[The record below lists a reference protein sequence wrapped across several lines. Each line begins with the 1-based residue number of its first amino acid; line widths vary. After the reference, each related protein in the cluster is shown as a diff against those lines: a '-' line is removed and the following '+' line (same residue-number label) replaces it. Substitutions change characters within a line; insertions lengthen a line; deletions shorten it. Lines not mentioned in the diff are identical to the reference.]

1 MKSTL
6 KKRWG
11 RIALCL
17 CTANFACAGMAQ
29 TNKKLDDQVINTM
42 KTATQFMMDK
52 VSYNGGFVWNY
63 LPDMSRSWGEMEA
76 KRTMVWIQ
84 PPGTPSVGHLLLDAY
99 HATGDE
105 YYYEAAQKVANT
117 LIWGQLECGGWNYV
131 FDFAGENSLSPG
143 MIPLVKMAGVWRNFN
158 IIMEMRLMMMRVL
171 WRLLNFY
178 FVCMWKKM
186 ILLSVRLWR
195 KPLILF

>member
-1 MKSTL
+1 M
-6 KKRWG
+6 G
-11 RIALCL
+11 
-17 CTANFACAGMAQ
+17 Q
-29 TNKKLDDQVINTM
+29 
-42 KTATQFMMDK
+42 
-52 VSYNGGFVWNY
+52 
-63 LPDMSRSWGEMEA
+63 
-76 KRTMVWIQ
+76 MVRIQ

-131 FDFAGENSLSPG
+131 FDFAGENSLKSWYDTVG
-143 MIPLVKMAGVWRNFN
+143 KMAGVWRNFN

-178 FVCMWKKM
+178 FVCMWKK
-186 ILLSVRLWR
+186 
-195 KPLILF
+195 

>member
-1 MKSTL
+1 MNQNTTTTMKSTL

-17 CTANFACAGMAQ
+17 CMANFACAGMAQ

-105 YYYEAAQKVANT
+105 YYYEAAKKVANT

-131 FDFAGENSLSPG
+131 FDFAGENS
-143 MIPLVKMAGVWRNFN
+143 IHRW
-158 IIMEMRLMMMRVL
+158 
-171 WRLLNFY
+171 
-178 FVCMWKKM
+178 
-186 ILLSVRLWR
+186 
-195 KPLILF
+195 

>member
-17 CTANFACAGMAQ
+17 CMANFACAGMAQ

-131 FDFAGENSLSPG
+131 FDFAGENSLKSWYDTVGTAWIMTGINLDAVASVAVADVEVVEFAEVICSNGNRIIPG
-143 MIPLVKMAGVWRNFN
+143 
-158 IIMEMRLMMMRVL
+158 VL
-171 WRLLNFY
+171 
-178 FVCMWKKM
+178 
-186 ILLSVRLWR
+186 
-195 KPLILF
+195 

>member
-1 MKSTL
+1 
-6 KKRWG
+6 
-11 RIALCL
+11 
-17 CTANFACAGMAQ
+17 
-29 TNKKLDDQVINTM
+29 M

-105 YYYEAAQKVANT
+105 YYYEAARKVANT

-131 FDFAGENSLSPG
+131 FDFAGENSLKSWYDTVG
-143 MIPLVKMAGVWRNFN
+143 KMAGVWRNFN
-158 IIMEMRLMMMRVL
+158 IIMEMRLTMMRAL
-171 WRLLNFY
+171 WRLPSSC
-178 FVCMWKKM
+178 FVCMW
-186 ILLSVRLWR
+186 R
-195 KPLILF
+195 K

>member
-6 KKRWG
+6 KKNWE
-11 RIALCL
+11 RIVLCL
-17 CTANFACAGMAQ
+17 CMANFACIGIAQ

-42 KTATQFMMDK
+42 KTATRFMMNK

-105 YYYEAAQKVANT
+105 YYYEAAKKVANT

-131 FDFAGENSLSPG
+131 FDFAG
-143 MIPLVKMAGVWRNFN
+143 
-158 IIMEMRLMMMRVL
+158 
-171 WRLLNFY
+171 
-178 FVCMWKKM
+178 
-186 ILLSVRLWR
+186 
-195 KPLILF
+195 